1 MRILLDTN
9 VLLWF
14 VSGDRRLRRE
24 HKEFIENPDNYICVS
39 VVSLWEITIKLNIG
53 RLEMDNDLETFFK
66 VVTNDYS
73 FDILAI
79 QESHLL
85 QYLTLP
91 MIHRDPFDRLIY
103 SQAKAEGFA
112 FLFTDEIFE
121 RYDALTPEKEDT
133 ENTT

>member
-1 MRILLDTN
+1 MTILLDTN

-14 VSGDRRLRRE
+14 VSGDGRLSLE
-24 HKEFIENPDNYICVS
+24 SKELIENTDNRICVS
-39 VVSLWEITIKLNIG
+39 IVSLWEITIKLNIG

-66 VVTNDYS
+66 VVSSDYG
-73 FDILAI
+73 FEILDIK
-79 QESHLL
+79 ENHLL
-85 QYLTLP
+85 RYLTLP

-121 RYDALTPEKEDT
+121 RYDELTPEKEITDKT
-133 ENTT
+133 